1 MSQWVDVQSQRFVN
15 YFSVGASP
23 TKYQLVGS
31 VAVTEGSYQV
41 VMQNNFLTKGQFTKE
56 VLISEAGVLGITNH
70 LVGFCL
76 FAYGKK
82 IYT

>member
-1 MSQWVDVQSQRFVN
+1 MN

-31 VAVTEGSYQV
+31 VAVTEGNYQV
-41 VMQNNFLTKGQFTKE
+41 VMQNNFPTKGQFTKE
-56 VLISEAGVLGITNH
+56 VLISEVGVLGVTNH

-76 FAYGKK
+76 FAYG
-82 IYT
+82 ISIFT